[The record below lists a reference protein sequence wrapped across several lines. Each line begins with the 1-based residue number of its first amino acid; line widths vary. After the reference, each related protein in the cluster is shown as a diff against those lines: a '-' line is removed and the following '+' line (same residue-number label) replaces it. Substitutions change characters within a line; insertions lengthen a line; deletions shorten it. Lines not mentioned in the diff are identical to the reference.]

1 MFGAHSAP
9 LFLSDDKRQE
19 DFFPLGAEDVGGRG
33 EGRLFAFLIWSSC
46 IFAFANT
53 CPDLKSRRA
62 GPGRRQV
69 VGMPLEGT
77 GLDPQS
83 LGNPGSRGVGATG
96 PSSGG
101 HRGGL
106 EEVCGMQ
113 AVG

>member
-1 MFGAHSAP
+1 M
-9 LFLSDDKRQE
+9 
-19 DFFPLGAEDVGGRG
+19 
-33 EGRLFAFLIWSSC
+33 
-46 IFAFANT
+46 
-53 CPDLKSRRA
+53 
-62 GPGRRQV
+62 
-69 VGMPLEGT
+69 GMPLEGT